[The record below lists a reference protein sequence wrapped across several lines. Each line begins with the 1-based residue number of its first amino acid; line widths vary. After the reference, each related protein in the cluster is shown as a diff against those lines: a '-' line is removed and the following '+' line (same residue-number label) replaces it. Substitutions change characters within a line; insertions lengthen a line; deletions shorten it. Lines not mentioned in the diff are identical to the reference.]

1 MKFGQRLTQ
10 EDLPSTSS
18 LVPDGEYQ
26 AQITK
31 IEEKETK
38 DGTGVYLNFS
48 LTILGPSQQGRV
60 VFDMLNMINSSEKA
74 VEIARSRLGDIMRA
88 TGVVGIEDTD
98 ELIGCTCLIKV
109 GTIPEKGDYPAK
121 NKITS
126 YKALS
131 VPQVSKQAFT
141 PPTAKP
147 ALKENAPWGPKK

>member
-1 MKFGQRLTQ
+1 
-10 EDLPSTSS
+10 
-18 LVPDGEYQ
+18 
-26 AQITK
+26 
-31 IEEKETK
+31 
-38 DGTGVYLNFS
+38 LNFS

-121 NKITS
+121 NKISS

-131 VPQVSKQAFT
+131 APR
-141 PPTAKP
+141 
-147 ALKENAPWGPKK
+147 KENAPWGPKK